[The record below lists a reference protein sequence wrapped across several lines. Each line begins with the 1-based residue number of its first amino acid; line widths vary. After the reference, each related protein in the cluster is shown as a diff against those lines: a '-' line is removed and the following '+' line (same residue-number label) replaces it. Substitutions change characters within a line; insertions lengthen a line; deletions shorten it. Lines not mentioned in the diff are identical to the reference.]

1 MVDVTTI
8 AVFGLSLGALY
19 ALVALGFTLILSLRG
34 VVNLAFGAYLLF
46 AAYAY
51 MELTRNGLGGF
62 TSIIIA
68 TAATAVVSLIL
79 YIGVV
84 RFIEHNEDQTFVVTF
99 LIALALEELYIWYYS
114 PQEVL
119 LEAPIQGQMDVFGIA
134 MPFTQLA
141 GIGLSLVVIAA
152 FLAFIKYT
160 MTGQAIIAMSLD
172 ETGADLVGIDTE
184 RVNYLTWL
192 ISGAMAGLA
201 GIFLGIQ
208 FSASPTMW
216 LNPLLVSFA
225 IIIVGG
231 LGSIR
236 GAILV
241 AFLIG
246 IIETITVSV
255 FSPSWRGI
263 ITFVL
268 LIVVIL
274 VRPTGL
280 LGREVLDNE

>member
-8 AVFGLSLGALY
+8 AVFGLALGALY

-46 AAYAY
+46 AAYTY
-51 MELTRNGLGGF
+51 YELTRNGLGGF
-62 TSIIIA
+62 TSIVLA
-68 TAATAVVSLIL
+68 VAATALVSLLL
-79 YIGVV
+79 YVGVV

-119 LEAPIQGQMDVFGIA
+119 LEAPIPGQMDILGIA
-134 MPFTQLA
+134 MPYTQLA
-141 GIGLSLVVIAA
+141 GIALAIVVIAI
-152 FLAFIKYT
+152 FIAFIKYT

-172 ETGADLVGIDTE
+172 ETGADLVGIDTK
-184 RVNYLTWL
+184 RVNYITWL

-201 GIFLGIQ
+201 GVFLGIQ

-246 IIETITVSV
+246 LIETVTVSA

-263 ITFVL
+263 ITFIL

-280 LGREVLDNE
+280 FGREVLDSE

>member
-51 MELTRNGLGGF
+51 YELTRNGLGGF
-62 TSIIIA
+62 TSIVLA
-68 TAATAVVSLIL
+68 VAATALVSLLL
-79 YIGVV
+79 YVGVV

-99 LIALALEELYIWYYS
+99 LIALALEELYVWYYS

-119 LEAPIQGQMDVFGIA
+119 LEAPLQGQIDVFGIA
-134 MPFTQLA
+134 MPYTQLA
-141 GIGLSLVVIAA
+141 GIALAIVVIAI
-152 FLAFIKYT
+152 FMAFIKYT

-172 ETGADLVGIDTE
+172 KTGADLVGIDTK
-184 RVNYLTWL
+184 RVNYITWL

-201 GIFLGIQ
+201 GVFLGIQ

-216 LNPLLVSFA
+216 LTPLLVSFA

-246 IIETITVSV
+246 IIETVTVSV
-255 FSPSWRGI
+255 LSPSWRGV

-280 LGREVLDNE
+280 LGREVLDSE